1 MKITQTLLS
10 LSLALLVFAACES
23 TAQNTSGGRVFK
35 ALDAENFA
43 KKLHSTPD
51 AQLVD
56 LRTPRE
62 VTQGKLK
69 NSEMID
75 YTQPEFRENLKVLDK
90 TKPVFIYCAV
100 GGRSGQ
106 SMSVFYDLGFQEVYD
121 LKGGIK
127 AWVGKGYQIER

>member
-23 TAQNTSGGRVFK
+23 TAQNISDERVFK
-35 ALDAENFA
+35 ALDAESFA

-56 LRTPRE
+56 LRTPGE
-62 VTQGKLK
+62 VAQGTLK
-69 NSEMID
+69 NCEVID
-75 YTQPEFRENLKVLDK
+75 YTQPDFRENLKMLDK
-90 TKPVFIYCAV
+90 DKPVFIYCAV
-100 GGRSGQ
+100 GGRSNQ
-106 SMSVFYDLGFQEVYD
+106 SMSIFHEMGFKEVYD

-127 AWVGKGYQIER
+127 AWARLGYQIVR